1 MTEDKIAE
9 WYNASI
15 RGYYMSYND
24 HNRVLKLNRLYYNI
38 IGGTKCSKSLK
49 TEPKSV

>member
-1 MTEDKIAE
+1 MTKDKVAE

-38 IGGTKCSKSLK
+38 IGGTVCSESLK
-49 TEPKSV
+49 TEPKSA